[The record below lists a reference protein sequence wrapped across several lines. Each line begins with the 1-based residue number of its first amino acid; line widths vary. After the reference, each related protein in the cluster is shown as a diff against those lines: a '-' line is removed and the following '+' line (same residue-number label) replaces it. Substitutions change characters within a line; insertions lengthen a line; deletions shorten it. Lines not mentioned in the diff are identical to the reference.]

1 MPKIM
6 GFGFRT
12 SGLGLRVS
20 VVFIRTRKPDALNP
34 ISTNHLK
41 RNTPHPK

>member
-6 GFGFRT
+6 GFGFRA

-20 VVFIRTRKPDALNP
+20 VVFIIEPETGCPKPDK
-34 ISTNHLK
+34 H
-41 RNTPHPK
+41 